1 MHPKSLKW
9 LNDIDQACELILT
22 ATADRALAEYESDR
36 LLRSGVER
44 NFEIIGEALGRIR
57 KIDPATADRVPECGA
72 IIAFR
77 NLLIHGYDFIDN
89 PRVWQI
95 IKADVPRLREQ
106 VAALLRESAENLST
120 GTA

>member
-9 LNDIDQACELILT
+9 LNDIHEACELILT
-22 ATADRALAEYESDR
+22 ATASCGLTDYENDRILQSA
-36 LLRSGVER
+36 VER

-57 KIDPATADRVPECGA
+57 KIDPATADCVANCDA

-95 IKADVPRLREQ
+95 IKADVPGLHEQ
-106 VAALLRESAENLST
+106 VAALLHQSEENS
-120 GTA
+120 

>member
-9 LNDIDQACELILT
+9 LNDIHQACELILT

-36 LLRSGVER
+36 LLQSAVER

-57 KIDPATADRVPECGA
+57 KIDPATSDCVPDCGA

-95 IKADVPRLREQ
+95 IKADVPRLYEQ
-106 VAALLRESAENLST
+106 VAALLRQSEEDSS
-120 GTA
+120 

>member
-9 LNDIDQACELILT
+9 LNDIHQACELILT
-22 ATADRALAEYESDR
+22 ATSDRALAEYERDR
-36 LLRSGVER
+36 LLQSAVER

-57 KIDPATADRVPECGA
+57 KIDPATADCVPDCDA

-95 IKADVPRLREQ
+95 IKADVPRLHEQ
-106 VAALLRESAENLST
+106 VAALLRESEENPST
-120 GTA
+120 GPG

>member
-9 LNDIDQACELILT
+9 LNDIHQACELILT

-36 LLRSGVER
+36 LLQSGIER

-57 KIDPATADRVPECGA
+57 KVDQATADHVPDCGA

-89 PRVWQI
+89 HRVWQI
-95 IKADVPRLREQ
+95 IKADVPRLSEQ
-106 VAALLRESAENLST
+106 VAALLRQSEEDSST
-120 GTA
+120 GLG

>member
-9 LNDIDQACELILT
+9 LDDIQQACVLILT
-22 ATADRALAEYESDR
+22 ATADRALTEYESDR
-36 LLRSGVER
+36 LLQSAVER

-57 KIDPATADRVPECGA
+57 KIDPATADRVPDCGA

-89 PRVWQI
+89 YRVWQI
-95 IKADVPRLREQ
+95 IRADVPRLLEQ
-106 VAALLRESAENLST
+106 VVALLHDSAENRST
-120 GTA
+120 GPG

>member
-9 LNDIDQACELILT
+9 LNDIHQACKVILT

-36 LLRSGVER
+36 LLQSGVER

-57 KIDPATADRVPECGA
+57 KIDPDTAERVPNCDV

-89 PRVWQI
+89 PRVWEV
-95 IKADVPRLREQ
+95 IKADVPRLDEQ
-106 VAALLRESAENLST
+106 VAALLRESEDLST
-120 GTA
+120 GAG

>member
-9 LNDIDQACELILT
+9 LNDIHQAGEPILT
-22 ATADRALAEYESDR
+22 ATANRALAEYESDR
-36 LLRSGVER
+36 LLQSGVER

-57 KIDPATADRVPECGA
+57 KIDPATAESVTDCGA

-77 NLLIHGYDFIDN
+77 NLLIHGYEFIDN

-95 IKADVPRLREQ
+95 IKADVPRLHEQ
-106 VAALLRESAENLST
+106 VWALLRESAENLSNDQD
-120 GTA
+120 